1 VARFNFRKLAA
12 PLGFQPDRV
21 AYFEAAGWRAYY
33 DRKWLALAW
42 LIVRVCQEQFRIPLG
57 MSLIASYY
65 IARAS
70 IAWAPLDHDQKVV
83 AEYYAKFYRIAKRYS
98 HLHFDPDRAGE
109 LEMRYNDDHRRLA
122 GKPDK
127 SAFIQTMVELHGEL
141 FGLTPD
147 QARESA
153 ELRVEACN
161 AVDRITG
168 RTSTDVEAHWALAE
182 AKLGQC
188 YRSIERLFA

>member
-1 VARFNFRKLAA
+1 MRTTTGS
-12 PLGFQPDRV
+12 LGFQPARV
-21 AYFEAAGWRAYY
+21 AAFEVAGWRAYY
-33 DRKWLALAW
+33 DRRWFKLAR
-42 LIVRVCQEQFRIPLG
+42 LIVGVCQEQFRIPLG

-70 IAWAPLDHDQKVV
+70 IAWAPLDHDQRVV
-83 AEYYAKFYRIAKRYS
+83 AAYYSKFYRVARRYS

-109 LEMRYNDDHRRLA
+109 LETRYNDDHRRLV
-122 GKPDK
+122 GQPDK
-127 SAFIQTMVELHGEL
+127 SEFIQTMVELHCEL
-141 FGLTPD
+141 FGITPD

-168 RTSTDVEAHWALAE
+168 KTSTDVEADWALAE
-182 AKLGQC
+182 ARLGQC
-188 YRSIERLFA
+188 YRSIERILA